1 MKLLA
6 CEALRGVGPAMGYS
20 VGETLAGA
28 SAEEV
33 AALGAWPPRGLDC
46 ISVPPC
52 SFEGVALPPAP
63 AKRLPS
69 VRIAERGG
77 GMEAVQAVTDTFPQF
92 C

>member
-6 CEALRGVGPAMGYS
+6 CKALRGVRPGMGYS

-33 AALGAWPPRGLDC
+33 AALGAWPPGGLDC

-52 SFEGVALPPAP
+52 SFGGVALPLAP
-63 AKRLPS
+63 AKCLPS
-69 VRIAERGG
+69 VRIAEMRRWRGG
-77 GMEAVQAVTDTFPQF
+77 GPG
-92 C
+92 CY